1 MSRLFDVVRELSGQ
15 SANITISRPYISLF
29 KGNYTHAA
37 VLSQLVFWSSTKPQ
51 GEWFYKSNDELGE
64 ELSLTVDQ
72 VRNSVRQIKSKLNGV
87 LETARKKANGA
98 PTTHYRI
105 DGDALVDLLF
115 PPSEH
120 ISQMD
125 SVDLP
130 NGNGTSTESNRE
142 NSQILGSGTSTD
154 SINRSK
160 PYTNKQISDAPSELE
175 ASEPPV
181 ICLPTNRKDQ
191 FYEVSTTQV
200 MEWKQ
205 TYPAVNVLEQ
215 LRKMKVWSD
224 SNPRKRK
231 TLGGMVRFITA
242 WLGREQ
248 DKGRYLAPE
257 QQPQQTK
264 SDGDEIKSKV
274 RQLEMDIDNENQH
287 LLRVM
292 NYGGSEQAIQA
303 SKNKI
308 KRLSDERRELLDQ
321 LAEVDSDGGEVSWRD
336 GFAA

>member
-160 PYTNKQISDAPSELE
+160 PYTNKQILPPS
-175 ASEPPV
+175 PPEGEKSGQIV
-181 ICLPTNRKDQ
+181 PDVKPK
-191 FYEVSTTQV
+191 SSS
-200 MEWKQ
+200 K
-205 TYPAVNVLEQ
+205 
-215 LRKMKVWSD
+215 K
-224 SNPRKRK
+224 
-231 TLGGMVRFITA
+231 IT
-242 WLGREQ
+242 
-248 DKGRYLAPE
+248 
-257 QQPQQTK
+257 
-264 SDGDEIKSKV
+264 
-274 RQLEMDIDNENQH
+274 
-287 LLRVM
+287 
-292 NYGGSEQAIQA
+292 
-303 SKNKI
+303 
-308 KRLSDERRELLDQ
+308 
-321 LAEVDSDGGEVSWRD
+321 VDSDLDFSVLGEISPEQIQMILRIRKSKRANVTQNVLNQLAKQFGIASRDYGLSLQDCLDEWEFRNWQGFKAEWLSRTNRSLSEINQDTSWIEGMDHELPKHDDLSWTGG
-336 GFAA
+336 